1 MTTQPA
7 QPIHPD
13 AVRRIVAE
21 VLERIR
27 SGAMPAAAPAP
38 PVPAAP
44 TLPER
49 VLTLSLLERLP
60 AGTRTV
66 VMLPNA
72 VITPSARDY
81 ARDAGI
87 ELVRGAGAAAQAAAA
102 RPFLIARADCPAE
115 VAGRCAG
122 IARALPHAQQLPA
135 TGLADVITAVAA
147 HVSRDAARG
156 ILLTTRPA
164 AAVVLANRSTA
175 LRAVTARDAATLATA
190 AAECG
195 ANLLVVNPKDF
206 SPSGL
211 ERICVEFARRDG
223 GTVPTELAAAPKACA
238 CQGHAH

>member
-1 MTTQPA
+1 MTA
-7 QPIHPD
+7 SPIHPD
-13 AVRRIVAE
+13 AVRKIVAE

-27 SGAMPAAAPAP
+27 SGVPAAASAIAPAR
-38 PVPAAP
+38 PAAP

-49 VLTLSLLERLP
+49 VLTLALLERLP
-60 AGTRTV
+60 AGTRSV
-66 VMLPNA
+66 VLLPNA

-87 ELVRGAGAAAQAAAA
+87 ELLRGTAAAAQPTAS
-102 RPFLIARADCPAE
+102 RPFFIARADCPADA
-115 VAGRCAG
+115 AGRCAG

-147 HVSRDAARG
+147 HAARDAARG

-164 AAVVLANRSTA
+164 AAVVLANRSPS
-175 LRAVTARDAATLATA
+175 LRAVTARDAAALTAA

-195 ANLLVVNPKDF
+195 ANLLIVNPKDF
-206 SPSGL
+206 SAISL
-211 ERICVEFARRDG
+211 DRVCVEFAKRD
-223 GTVPTELAAAPKACA
+223 GTVPAELVTAPKPCA